1 MLHKLIFGE
10 VKHPEADYTSVIQK
24 SCCDEFRNKNTCEGS
39 LYFKQLP
46 LATSKFPWL
55 VTLQNTMF
63 FKDVFVLSLT
73 F

>member
-46 LATSKFPWL
+46 LATSKFP
-55 VTLQNTMF
+55 
-63 FKDVFVLSLT
+63 
-73 F
+73 